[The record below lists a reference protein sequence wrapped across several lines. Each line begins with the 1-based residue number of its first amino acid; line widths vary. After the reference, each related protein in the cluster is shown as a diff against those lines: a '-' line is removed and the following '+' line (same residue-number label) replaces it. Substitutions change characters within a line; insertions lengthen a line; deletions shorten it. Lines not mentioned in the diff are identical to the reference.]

1 MSRVTDRSKR
11 SRDAVNKIFGDP
23 LPPIPFDERDNSS
36 PDDDADHEKWLR
48 DNIPPHHV

>member
-1 MSRVTDRSKR
+1 MSPVTDRSKR

-36 PDDDADHEKWLR
+36 PDDVADHEKWLR
-48 DNIPPHHV
+48 DNIPPHHD